1 MALPVADPGQT
12 AEHAVK
18 SVFLM
23 LRDQFSEAE
32 LEDLHLLCQTMI
44 EIKRENPGSVEE
56 MKTRAKSNFQRF
68 GPLGLAYATIVKE
81 MMSDVLCPSVEP
93 IISVS
98 FCIEEYLEARRFE
111 QSLLQK
117 EMEKLRTIAENK
129 ARALELKKRK
139 QLEQEQLKWKKMK
152 EEESLVQ

>member
-1 MALPVADPGQT
+1 M

-32 LEDLHLLCQTMI
+32 PEDLHLLCQTMI

-81 MMSDVLCPSVEP
+81 MMSEILRPSVEP
-93 IISVS
+93 IISVC
-98 FCIEEYLEARRFE
+98 FCIEEYLETRRFE
-111 QSLLQK
+111 QSLLQR
-117 EMEKLRTIAENK
+117 EMEQNRKIAENK
-129 ARALELKKRK
+129 ARALELKKESSSK
-139 QLEQEQLKWKKMK
+139 QR
-152 EEESLVQ
+152 S

>member
-1 MALPVADPGQT
+1 M

-81 MMSDVLCPSVEP
+81 MMSEILRPSVEP
-93 IISVS
+93 IISVC
-98 FCIEEYLEARRFE
+98 FCIEEYLETRRFE
-111 QSLLQK
+111 QSLLQR
-117 EMEKLRTIAENK
+117 EMEQNRKIAENK
-129 ARALELKKRK
+129 ARALELKKESSSK
-139 QLEQEQLKWKKMK
+139 QR
-152 EEESLVQ
+152 S

>member
-1 MALPVADPGQT
+1 M

-81 MMSDVLCPSVEP
+81 MMSEILRPSVEP
-93 IISVS
+93 IISVC
-98 FCIEEYLEARRFE
+98 FCIEEYLETRRFE
-111 QSLLQK
+111 QSLLQR
-117 EMEKLRTIAENK
+117 EMEQNRKIAENK
-129 ARALELKKRK
+129 ARALDLKKESSSK
-139 QLEQEQLKWKKMK
+139 QR
-152 EEESLVQ
+152 S

>member
-1 MALPVADPGQT
+1 M

-81 MMSDVLCPSVEP
+81 MMSEILRPSVES
-93 IISVS
+93 IISVC
-98 FCIEEYLEARRFE
+98 FCIEEYLETRRFE
-111 QSLLQK
+111 QSLLQR
-117 EMEKLRTIAENK
+117 EMEQNRKIAENK
-129 ARALELKKRK
+129 ARALELKKESSSK
-139 QLEQEQLKWKKMK
+139 QR
-152 EEESLVQ
+152 S

>member
-81 MMSDVLCPSVEP
+81 MMSEILRPSVEP
-93 IISVS
+93 IISVC
-98 FCIEEYLEARRFE
+98 FCIEEYLETRRFE
-111 QSLLQK
+111 QSLLQR
-117 EMEKLRTIAENK
+117 EMEQNRKIAENK
-129 ARALELKKRK
+129 ARALELKKESSSK
-139 QLEQEQLKWKKMK
+139 QR
-152 EEESLVQ
+152 S

>member
-1 MALPVADPGQT
+1 M

-81 MMSDVLCPSVEP
+81 MMSEILRPSVEP
-93 IISVS
+93 IMSVC
-98 FCIEEYLEARRFE
+98 FCIEEYLETRRFE
-111 QSLLQK
+111 QSLLQR
-117 EMEKLRTIAENK
+117 EMEQNRKIAENK
-129 ARALELKKRK
+129 ARALELKKESSSK
-139 QLEQEQLKWKKMK
+139 QR
-152 EEESLVQ
+152 S

>member
-1 MALPVADPGQT
+1 M

-32 LEDLHLLCQTMI
+32 LEDLHLLCETMI

-56 MKTRAKSNFQRF
+56 MKTRAKSDFQRF

-81 MMSDVLCPSVEP
+81 MMSEILRPSVEP
-93 IISVS
+93 IISVC
-98 FCIEEYLEARRFE
+98 FCIEEYLETRRFE
-111 QSLLQK
+111 QSLLQR
-117 EMEKLRTIAENK
+117 EMEQNRKIAENK
-129 ARALELKKRK
+129 ARALELKKESSSK
-139 QLEQEQLKWKKMK
+139 QR
-152 EEESLVQ
+152 S

>member
-1 MALPVADPGQT
+1 
-12 AEHAVK
+12 
-18 SVFLM
+18 M

-32 LEDLHLLCQTMI
+32 LEDLHLLCETMI

-56 MKTRAKSNFQRF
+56 MKTRAKSDFQRF
-68 GPLGLAYATIVKE
+68 GPLGLAY
-81 MMSDVLCPSVEP
+81 VLCPSVEP

>member
-1 MALPVADPGQT
+1 
-12 AEHAVK
+12 
-18 SVFLM
+18 M

-56 MKTRAKSNFQRF
+56 MKTRAKSDFQRF

-81 MMSDVLCPSVEP
+81 MMSDLLCPLVEP

-98 FCIEEYLEARRFE
+98 FCMEEYRGQAFRAVLVAKGNGEN
-111 QSLLQK
+111 SNN
-117 EMEKLRTIAENK
+117 AENK